1 MSRASIVLAVILA
14 LSVPAWAAE
23 KRPITLHNGFLT
35 VQMYMGLSEAAKLG
49 YAMGIIDGMLLA
61 PLFGAPDDG
70 KVSKL
75 GRCATGM
82 TNEQVAAIITKL
94 IKEHPEEWH
103 IPLHLQVYRK
113 LHSMCG
119 LAR

>member
-1 MSRASIVLAVILA
+1 MSRASIVLAVMLA
-14 LSVPAWAAE
+14 LSVPAWAA
-23 KRPITLHNGFLT
+23 RPVTIHEGFLLT
-35 VQMYMGLSEAAKLG
+35 GQGYLGLSEVEKSA

-82 TNEQVAAIITKL
+82 TNEQVAAIIAKL

-103 IPLHLQVYRK
+103 MPIHLQVFKK
-113 LHSMCG
+113 LHSICG
-119 LAR
+119 LAG

>member
-23 KRPITLHNGFLT
+23 KRPIKLHEGFLMG
-35 VQMYMGLSEAAKLG
+35 QKYMGLSEVEKSA

-75 GRCATGM
+75 GPHFP
-82 TNEQVAAIITKL
+82 NEPL
-94 IKEHPEEWH
+94 I
-103 IPLHLQVYRK
+103 
-113 LHSMCG
+113 
-119 LAR
+119 

>member
-23 KRPITLHNGFLT
+23 KRPVTIHAGFLLT
-35 VQMYMGLSEAAKLG
+35 GQGYLGLPEAEKSA

-75 GRCATGM
+75 GRCAEGM
-82 TNEQVAAIITKL
+82 TNVQVAAIITKH
-94 IKEHPEEWH
+94 IKEHPEKWH
-103 IPLHLQVYRK
+103 EDLQLIVIRV
-113 LHSMCG
+113 
-119 LAR
+119 LASVCDF